1 MKSLNMVYALK
12 NGKTVHIS
20 EVVSGEKCGCICPAC
35 GEIMIAKK
43 GSKVIHHFAHK
54 STIECEY
61 GYQTSLH
68 LAAKE
73 IISKSKNICLPAL
86 YLTFSGSGRKMLLM
100 DAQSVCVFDVIL
112 EKRINDIIPDILL
125 KTDIGMIIVEIFVTH
140 EIDDVKKRKIKRLDI
155 PTIEINLSKYDRA
168 ITNEELPV

>member
-73 IISKSKNICLPAL
+73 IISKSKHICLPAL

-112 EKRINDIIPDILL
+112 EWGIHVWGTVVAVVGLVPICLAYPLYKQIFGSRKKKYGAEIIRLSDEIL
-125 KTDIGMIIVEIFVTH
+125 
-140 EIDDVKKRKIKRLDI
+140 
-155 PTIEINLSKYDRA
+155 
-168 ITNEELPV
+168 NEEK